1 MMLVWSTLVHNPRCL
16 YSGCRLV
23 AQMWFWKPERL
34 AVGRG
39 CTSFQAMIL
48 QTITRRGYL
57 GAAHLTVAYITGEN
71 LLMHADLDKSA
82 DIIHMH
88 AKLE

>member
-1 MMLVWSTLVHNPRCL
+1 MPRKEKQI
-16 YSGCRLV
+16 RLKSREEKGLFPPFSSSLCV
-23 AQMWFWKPERL
+23 DSAWRD
-34 AVGRG
+34 
-39 CTSFQAMIL
+39 CTSLQAMNL

-71 LLMHADLDKSA
+71 LLMHADLDKNA

-88 AKLE
+88 AKSK